1 MIDTEVAKTIRAGLI
16 VEGANGPTRPDA
28 HQQLVGRGVMVVPD
42 ILANAGGVICSYF
55 EWVQNNQSF
64 YWTEEEVNSRLEPV
78 LRRAYDEVSTIA
90 STKKLDHRTAAFIM
104 AVREVGKATVLRG
117 I

>member
-1 MIDTEVAKTIRAGLI
+1 MR
-16 VEGANGPTRPDA
+16 
-28 HQQLVGRGVMVVPD
+28 
-42 ILANAGGVICSYF
+42 F

-64 YWTEEEVNSRLEPV
+64 YWTEEEVNARLEPV
-78 LRRAYDEVSTIA
+78 LRRAYDEVSAIA
-90 STKKLDHRTAAFIM
+90 RTKKLDHRTAAFIM